1 MCAFH
6 ICKMH
11 PNIDGRD
18 KYSNLIGFYV
28 KRNIF
33 VLCTKHLKSFTFLHE
48 VTINNNGLDL

>member
-1 MCAFH
+1 
-6 ICKMH
+6 MH